1 MNLLLSFA
9 ILIHF
14 STHFYGNCI
23 PDNVQ
28 LGSQTTLVVP
38 GLYILGFVGRAFILE
53 TSQPVPNFRVG
64 LTVEAVEGKYVC
76 SFDVFL
82 GDFKVWSSSHLSRF
96 FTSEKCVLGL
106 TWDGDLQLT
115 GRDDELG
122 WRTATY
128 GQGIQRLQLSN
139 TGNLVLVDE
148 LNMIKWQSFHF
159 PTNVMLWGQRL
170 DVGTILTSLPTND
183 SNSYFSFE
191 IQRKKLVLF
200 LNSGTFKYSY
210 WEFNPEKPVEI
221 SFVRLASNGLQI
233 FNDES
238 HKIAQIPSKRLQLL
252 RFLAVE
258 NTTGNLGLYYYSTKT
273 MKLEASFRALRNKCD
288 EPNFCAADEICTV
301 SNKCSCLEIKG
312 YSRNF
317 CRNSR
322 VEMMEIRGAV
332 SILRD
337 VNRKIV
343 NGTRE
348 SCADSCIDD
357 CTCVGALFT
366 SGNSE
371 CYLYEELRGVKEGG
385 AGGRNGAGDG
395 GRGLGDVSFMVKVLK
410 GGKGGKTLKKWVLV
424 LIVVGD
430 GLVLFVC
437 LGGIGFYM
445 LRRRKKETNNN

>member
-23 PDNVQ
+23 PDNIQ
-28 LGSQTTLVVP
+28 LGTQTTLVVP

-82 GDFKVWSSSHLSRF
+82 GDFKVWSSSHLSPF
-96 FTSEKCVLGL
+96 FTSEKCVVGL
-106 TWDGDLQLT
+106 TWDGDLRLT

-128 GQGIQRLQLSN
+128 GQGIKRLQLSS

-170 DVGTILTSLPTND
+170 DVGTMLTSLPTNY

-191 IQRKKLVLF
+191 IHREKLALF
-200 LNSGTFKYSY
+200 LNSGKYKYSY
-210 WEFNPEKPVEI
+210 WEFNPEKPQEI

-258 NTTGNLGLYYYSTKT
+258 NTTGNLGLYYYSTKMT
-273 MKLEASFRALRNKCD
+273 KFEASFRALRNKCD
-288 EPNFCAADEICTV
+288 EPNFCAANEICTV
-301 SNKCSCLEIKG
+301 STECSCLEIKG
-312 YSRNF
+312 FSGNF
-317 CRNSR
+317 CGKSG

-337 VNRKIV
+337 VNKKII

-348 SCADSCIDD
+348 SCADSCIGD

-371 CYLYEELRGVKEGG
+371 CYLYGEVRGVKEGG
-385 AGGRNGAGDG
+385 HGGGGSDGDG
-395 GRGLGDVSFMVKVLK
+395 HGVSFMVKVLK
-410 GGKGGKTLKKWVLV
+410 GGKGLKKWMLV

-430 GLVLFVC
+430 GLLLFIC

-445 LRRRKKETNNN
+445 LWRKKEANSN